1 MNDTQD
7 SMEDEEQERIKIDEK
22 VESLAWL
29 QQQFKDQ
36 LRSSQLNKMSQSFK
50 SKALKNT
57 FCSLNKQ
64 EQHNSAF

>member
-50 SKALKNT
+50 S
-57 FCSLNKQ
+57 FEKQ
-64 EQHNSAF
+64 ILLSQQATKFF